1 MADIRLLIIS
11 PEETL
16 LDMAVDAVTL
26 PGTVSPFEVL
36 PGHAP
41 IISSLERGF
50 ITWRAGAE
58 EGQVGIASGF
68 VEVKDNQVV
77 AAIEK

>member
-1 MADIRLLIIS
+1 MAEIRLIILS

-16 LDMAVDAVTL
+16 LDTVVDAVTL

-41 IISSLERGF
+41 IISSLDKGK
-50 ITWRAGAE
+50 ITWRTGTE
-58 EGQVGIASGF
+58 EDSLEIASGF

-77 AAIEK
+77 TAVER

>member
-1 MADIRLLIIS
+1 MAEIRLLILS

-16 LDMAVDAVTL
+16 LDTAVDAVTL
-26 PGTVSPFEVL
+26 PGSLSPFEVL

-41 IISSLERGF
+41 IITSLERVA
-50 ITWRAGAE
+50 ITWRSGTE
-58 EGQVGIASGF
+58 EGKVEIASGF

-77 AAIEK
+77 VAAEK

>member
-1 MADIRLLIIS
+1 MAEIRLIILS

-16 LDMAVDAVTL
+16 LDTVVDAVTL
-26 PGTVSPFEVL
+26 PGTVRPFEVL

-41 IISSLERGF
+41 IISSLDKGK
-50 ITWRAGAE
+50 ITWRTGTE
-58 EGQVGIASGF
+58 EDSLEIASGF

-77 AAIEK
+77 TAVER

>member
-1 MADIRLLIIS
+1 MADIRLLILS

-16 LDMAVDAVTL
+16 LDTAVDAVTL

-36 PGHAP
+36 PDHAP
-41 IISSLERGF
+41 IISSLEKGR

-58 EGQVGIASGF
+58 EGSLDIVSGF

-77 AAIEK
+77 VAVER